1 MTVRPLKLAL
11 VTRRFPPMI
20 GGAEKVLSYLASA
33 LAVEGAD
40 VTVLTSRMPGMML
53 PAHEDVPF
61 FLMKN
66 GRSKAVASA
75 GRLAVVRL
83 ETSRLRFWGT
93 WRYMHHLTRWFYEN
107 PVDVAYVSM
116 LKHDAYSVIG
126 AGERLGFPVVLRPEG
141 AGATGD
147 IVWQSWG
154 NFGRTIGRRCRR
166 ACAFVSISKAIEQEL
181 RDSYR
186 AGTMRPPRSKSA
198 EHGKEESPRIVA
210 IPNGVPV
217 PDLAWQRRLDWQ
229 AAPRAVFVGRLAA
242 EKGLDVLVA
251 AWPLVRARHP
261 EARLTLIGDG
271 PQRPALEEMVR
282 TQGMMLGPGQAVD
295 IPGAVPE
302 PGEVL
307 READL
312 FILPS
317 REEGMSIALLEAMA
331 LGIPLVASSIAGNR
345 RLVSD
350 FKHGRLAPADDPK
363 ALAGVIVDQW
373 DNFDRAFHMSRAAR
387 SRVEQEFSIQAVAR
401 KHLALF
407 EDILKN
413 QRQHERRPSVPNA
426 YYPRTK
432 DQGPRTED

>member
-1 MTVRPLKLAL
+1 VNLRPLKLAL
-11 VTRRFPPMI
+11 VTRRFPPLI
-20 GGAEKVLSYLASA
+20 GGAEKVFGYLATA

-40 VTVLTSRMPGMML
+40 VTVLTSRIPGMTSA
-53 PAHEDVPF
+53 PHEEIPVC
-61 FLMKN
+61 LVEQ
-66 GRSKAVASA
+66 GGSKPVATA

-93 WRYMHHLTRWFYEN
+93 WRYMSNLKRWFSEN
-107 PVDVAYVSM
+107 PVDLAYVSM
-116 LKHDAYSVIG
+116 LKHDAYIVIG
-126 AGERLGFPVVLRPEG
+126 AGGRLGFPVVLRPEG

-147 IVWQSWG
+147 IAWQSWG

-166 ACAFVSISKAIEQEL
+166 ASAFVSISKAIEQEL

-186 AGTMRPPRSKSA
+186 AGTMRPPRSKSTAHA
-198 EHGKEESPRIVA
+198 EEDSPRIAA

-217 PDLAWQRRLDWQ
+217 PACAWQRRPDWRG
-229 AAPRAVFVGRLAA
+229 APRAAFVGRLAP
-242 EKGLDVLVA
+242 EKGLDVLVS
-251 AWPLVRARHP
+251 AWPLVRARYP
-261 EARLTLIGDG
+261 DARLTLIGDG
-271 PQRPALEEMVR
+271 PQRLALEEIVKNL
-282 TQGMMLGPGQAVD
+282 GMSLGPGQAVD
-295 IPGAVPE
+295 IPGAALE
-302 PGEVL
+302 PKEVL
-307 READL
+307 RAADL

-350 FKHGRLAPADDPK
+350 FKHGRLAPPDDPK

-387 SRVEQEFSIQAVAR
+387 SRVEQEFSIQTVAR

-407 EDILKN
+407 EEILQN
-413 QRQHERRPSVPNA
+413 RRQ
-426 YYPRTK
+426 
-432 DQGPRTED
+432 Q